1 MKIAVTSRSF
11 SRNETLR
18 AELASALPK
27 ASFLFNEEGKVLSGD
42 LLISFLAGA
51 RAAIIGLE
59 KIDGSILARLPELK
73 LISKYGVGTDGL
85 DLGALKKHGVEL
97 AWKGGV
103 NRRSVAELTLAMML
117 TLVRGLGDYPRSI
130 PAGSW
135 AKKPGRQL
143 TGKTVG
149 IIGLGNIG
157 KDLVS
162 LLRPFGCTIL
172 ANDLLD
178 FSEFCTAHGVRQ
190 TDFETVLRES
200 DIVTL
205 HVPLTDL
212 TRGFIDKR
220 ALALMKREAYLIN
233 TARGG
238 IVEETALK
246 DALRAG
252 RLAGAALDV
261 FDVEPPADRELLSLP
276 TLFSTPHIGG
286 SSEEAVLAMGRAAIE
301 GLATNLR
308 RNGA

>member
-1 MKIAVTSRSF
+1 MKVAVASRSF
-11 SRNETLR
+11 SRNEVLR
-18 AELASALPK
+18 AELASALPE
-27 ASFLFNEEGKVLSGD
+27 ATFLFNEAERALAGD
-42 LLISFLAGA
+42 SLISFLAGA
-51 RAAIIGLE
+51 RAAIVGLE

-85 DLGALKKHGVEL
+85 DFASLEKHGVAL
-97 AWKGGV
+97 AWKAGV

-117 TLVRGLGDYPRSI
+117 TLVRGLGDYPRSV

-157 KDLVS
+157 KDLV
-162 LLRPFGCTIL
+162 LLLKPFGCAVL

-178 FSEFCTAHGVRQ
+178 FPEFCAEHGVRQ
-190 TDFETVLRES
+190 TDFEAVLREA
-200 DIVTL
+200 DVVTL

-212 TRGFIDKR
+212 TRDLIDMR
-220 ALALMKREAYLIN
+220 ALALMKHGAFLIN

-238 IVEETALK
+238 IVTESALN
-246 DALRAG
+246 DALRSG

-261 FDVEPPADRELLSLP
+261 FDVEPPTDRELLSLP
-276 TLFSTPHIGG
+276 NLFSTPHIGG
-286 SSEEAVLAMGRAAIE
+286 SSAEAVLEMGRAAIE
-301 GLATNLR
+301 GLVTNLR

>member
-1 MKIAVTSRSF
+1 MKIAVASRSF
-11 SRNETLR
+11 SRNGALR
-18 AELASALPK
+18 AELKAALPN
-27 ASFLFNEEGKVLSGD
+27 ASFLFNEDEKVLSGNS
-42 LLISFLAGA
+42 LISFFSGA
-51 RAAIIGLE
+51 RAAIVGLE
-59 KIDGSILARLPELK
+59 RIDRTILAGLPELK

-85 DLGALKKHGVEL
+85 DLAALEKHGVKL

-103 NRRSVAELTLAMML
+103 NRRSVAELTLTMML
-117 TLVRGLGDYPRSI
+117 TLVRSLGDYPRSI

-143 TGKTVG
+143 TEKTVG

-162 LLRPFGCTIL
+162 LLKPFACTIL
-172 ANDLLD
+172 ANDILP
-178 FSEFCTAHGVRQ
+178 FPEFCSKNNVRQ
-190 TDFETVLRES
+190 TDFNTVLRES

-212 TRGFIDKR
+212 TRALIDKR

-238 IVEETALK
+238 IIAEDALK
-246 DALRAG
+246 DALRAS

-286 SSEEAVLAMGRAAIE
+286 SSAEAVLAMGRAAIE
-301 GLATNLR
+301 GLVTHLR
-308 RNGA
+308 RNS